1 MTTITVIKRSG
12 EAEIIGG
19 RDDHSVMES
28 IRDAGI
34 DELLA
39 LCGGSC
45 SCATCHVYVDEAWL
59 GSLPAITDDEN
70 DLLDGSDYR
79 QENSRL
85 SCQIK
90 VGAALEGMTVTI
102 APEE

>member
-1 MTTITVIKRSG
+1 MTQITIVTRSG
-12 EAEIIGG
+12 DAQEIAAET
-19 RDDHSVMES
+19 DHSLMEC

-45 SCATCHVYVDEAWL
+45 SCATCHVFVGADFIDRLPIL
-59 GSLPAITDDEN
+59 GDDEN

-79 QENSRL
+79 QPSSRL

-90 VGAALEGMTVTI
+90 VTPALHGMTVTI

>member
-12 EAEIIGG
+12 DAELIDSQDG
-19 RDDHSVMES
+19 HSVMES
-28 IRDAGI
+28 IRDAGV

-45 SCATCHVYVDEAWL
+45 SCATCHVYVDETWL
-59 GSLPAITDDEN
+59 ASLPPVSDDEN

-79 QENSRL
+79 QANSRL
-85 SCQIK
+85 SCQLK
-90 VGAALEGMTVTI
+90 LNPALEGMTVTI

>member
-1 MTTITVIKRSG
+1 MTTLTVIKRSG
-12 EAEIIGG
+12 DAETIGG
-19 RDDHSVMES
+19 QDDHSVMES

-34 DELLA
+34 GELLA

-59 GSLPAITDDEN
+59 ASLAPISEDEN

-90 VGAALEGMTVTI
+90 LNPALEGMTVTI

>member
-12 EAEIIGG
+12 DAELISGQ
-19 RDDHSVMES
+19 DDYSVMET

-45 SCATCHVYVDEAWL
+45 SCATCHVYVDERWL
-59 GSLPAITDDEN
+59 GSLSPITDDEN

-90 VGAALEGMTVTI
+90 LSSALEGMTVTI
-102 APEE
+102 APE